1 MVFLLLEDVVTVMML
16 PLNKLICINLLQE
29 LSVLAVNIF
38 K

>member
-16 PLNKLICINLLQE
+16 PLNLLIWINLLQE
-29 LSVLAVNIF
+29 LSVLAVNVF

>member
-16 PLNKLICINLLQE
+16 PLNLLICINLLQE
-29 LSVLAVNIF
+29 LSVLAVNVF